1 MADYYTPANVDVSQL
16 QINRGAEVE
25 QREMNSLLELLS
37 HGGAGFMSER
47 KRPGWIRLMFENFNS
62 IGVGTQDWKI
72 DRLNAL
78 IESLEVDVLLG
89 CETNIDW
96 RMLGDFQQLLDL
108 LKPCT
113 AKRGVASH
121 NTTGDM
127 LQQAQRGGTVVTTF
141 GRLCDVVSTTSGCGR
156 DPTGL
161 GRYSWIKLGNDLIS
175 TVIAS
180 AYLPC
185 RPSNSKGK
193 TFWDQCR
200 FYHEAGGDFRN
211 PDEIMTDD
219 LLRDIAGR
227 RASGSQVILALD
239 ANQNVYTGPLA
250 TALKDEMYGMTCL
263 FQEATGAARQA
274 TFD

>member
-1 MADYYTPANVDVSQL
+1 MADYYTPASIDVSQS

-25 QREMNSLLELLS
+25 QREMNSLLELFS

-78 IESLEVDVLLG
+78 IESLEVEVLLG

-108 LKPCT
+108 LKPGT
-113 AKRGVASH
+113 AKRGVVSH

-127 LQQAQRGGTVVTTF
+127 LQRAQRGGTVVTTF

-156 DPTGL
+156 DSTGL
-161 GRYSWIKLGNDLIS
+161 GRYSWIKLGNDLVS
-175 TVIAS
+175 TVIAL

-185 RPSNSKGK
+185 RPSNSKGE

-211 PDEIMTDD
+211 PDEIMIDD
-219 LLRDIAGR
+219 LLRDIAG
-227 RASGSQVILALD
+227 
-239 ANQNVYTGPLA
+239 
-250 TALKDEMYGMTCL
+250 
-263 FQEATGAARQA
+263 
-274 TFD
+274 